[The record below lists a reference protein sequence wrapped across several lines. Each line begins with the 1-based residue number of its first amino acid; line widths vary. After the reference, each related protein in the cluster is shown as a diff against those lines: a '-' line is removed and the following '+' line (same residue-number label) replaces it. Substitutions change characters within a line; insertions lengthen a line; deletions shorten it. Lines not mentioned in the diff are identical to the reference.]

1 MGGIKDMLLN
11 RIKLTSVIL
20 CTMILLFCLSS
31 AVLGEQYEY
40 KWRLP
45 QVHPVGSDYDLRAIA
60 FADEVR
66 EKTDGRIDITVYS
79 GGVLCDWVE
88 CYERVMRG
96 DFEITMTP
104 IAPTYDP
111 RLNIAYYMPY
121 LFINTE
127 EAKEAYQ
134 RDGWVYNMVND
145 LLLDQGIKGL
155 ALFPVGWSGITTRE
169 EPEGWREMTP
179 NKMKIRVMPLKANE
193 LTWERLGYIP
203 STIPYAEAFSA
214 IERGVADGESGGP
227 PFQGY
232 QFRDIQGVWIQ
243 YNDYLE
249 PWWFY
254 MNLDLWNTL
263 TEEDQQVI
271 LDAAEKQVLGRWEVF
286 LEEDEQYRK
295 EMEEFGLKVIIPTDD
310 ELLNFA
316 DAIRTDVWPQLEP
329 LMGKSLI
336 DYCREQV
343 GL

>member
-1 MGGIKDMLLN
+1 MLVN
-11 RIKLTSVIL
+11 RMKLIFLIIV
-20 CTMILLFCLSS
+20 LLVSCFS
-31 AVLGEQYEY
+31 ASTLAEQYEY

-45 QVHPVGSDYDLRAIA
+45 QVHPVGSDYDLRAVA

-111 RLNIAYYMPY
+111 RLNVAYYMPY

-155 ALFPVGWSGITTRE
+155 ALFPVGWAGITTRE
-169 EPEGWREMTP
+169 EPEGWREMKP

-271 LDAAEKQVLGRWEVF
+271 LDAAEKQVSGRWEVF
-286 LEEDEQYRK
+286 LEEDEEYRQQ
-295 EMEEFGLKVIIPTDD
+295 MEEFGLKVIIPTDD
-310 ELLNFA
+310 ELRNFA
-316 DAIRTDVWPQLEP
+316 EAIRSDVWPELEP

-343 GL
+343 GLQVD

>member
-1 MGGIKDMLLN
+1 MLRNIIKITGALLVT
-11 RIKLTSVIL
+11 IVVFS
-20 CTMILLFCLSS
+20 CLSLV
-31 AVLGEQYEY
+31 VLGGQYEY

-45 QVHPVGSDYDLRAIA
+45 QVHPAGSDYDIRAVA

-66 EKTDGRIDITVYS
+66 DKTNGRIDITVYS

-96 DFEITMTP
+96 DFEITLTP

-127 EAKEAYQ
+127 EAKIAYQ
-134 RDGWVYNMVND
+134 RGGWVYNMVHD

-155 ALFPVGWSGITTRE
+155 ALFPVGWAGITTKV
-169 EPEGWREMTP
+169 EPDGWREMKP
-179 NKMKIRVMPLKANE
+179 NRMKIRVMPLKANE
-193 LTWERLGYIP
+193 LTWERLGYIA

-214 IERGVADGESGGP
+214 IERGVADGQAGGP

-254 MNLDLWNTL
+254 MNLDLWNIL
-263 TEEDQQVI
+263 TEEDQQII
-271 LDAAEKQVLGRWEVF
+271 LDAAEKQVAGRWEVF
-286 LEEDEQYRK
+286 LKEDEEYRQK
-295 EMEEFGLKVIIPTDD
+295 LEEFGLKVIIPTDD
-310 ELLNFA
+310 ELRNFA
-316 DAIRTDVWPQLEP
+316 EAIRKDVWPQLEP

-343 GL
+343 GIPVN

>member
-1 MGGIKDMLLN
+1 MLKNKIKFF
-11 RIKLTSVIL
+11 
-20 CTMILLFCLSS
+20 LFIIFFTIIIITCLSTVS
-31 AVLGEQYEY
+31 LGEQYKY

-45 QVHPVGSDYDLRAIA
+45 QVHPTGSDYDIRAVA

-66 EKTDGRIDITVYS
+66 DKTDGRIDITVYS
-79 GGVLCDWVE
+79 GGVLCDWIE

-121 LFINTE
+121 LFVNTE
-127 EAKEAYQ
+127 EAKDAYQ
-134 RDGWVYNMVND
+134 RGGWVYNMVHD

-155 ALFPVGWSGITTRE
+155 AIFPVGWAGITTRV
-169 EPEGWREMTP
+169 EPDGWREMKP
-179 NKMKIRVMPLKANE
+179 NRMKIRTMALKTNE
-193 LTWERLGYIP
+193 LTWERLGYIA

-263 TEEDQQVI
+263 TEEDQLVL
-271 LDAAEKQVLGRWEVF
+271 LDAAENQVAGRWEVF
-286 LEEDEQYRK
+286 LQEDEEYRQK
-295 EMEEFGLKVIIPTDD
+295 MEEFP
-310 ELLNFA
+310 
-316 DAIRTDVWPQLEP
+316 
-329 LMGKSLI
+329 KSNCS
-336 DYCREQV
+336 Y
-343 GL
+343 

>member
-1 MGGIKDMLLN
+1 MIMLFKRNKWFLN
-11 RIKLTSVIL
+11 GFMFLVIL
-20 CTMILLFCLSS
+20 LLCCFS
-31 AVLGEQYEY
+31 ATALAQYQY

-111 RLNIAYYMPY
+111 RLNVAYYMPY

-127 EAKEAYQ
+127 EAKKAYQ

-169 EPEGWREMTP
+169 EPEGWQEMKP
-179 NKMKIRVMPLKANE
+179 NRMKIRVMPLKANE

-263 TEEDQQVI
+263 TADDQKVL
-271 LDAAEKQVLGRWEVF
+271 LDSAEKQVLGRWEVF
-286 LEEDEQYRK
+286 LQEDEEYRQK
-295 EMEEFGLKVIIPTDD
+295 MKEFGLKVIIPTDD
-310 ELLNFA
+310 ELRNFA
-316 DAIRTDVWPQLEP
+316 NAIRTDVWPQLEP